1 MNDRSTSALGVLAA
15 FLRLGF
21 TSFGGPVAHLGYF
34 RDEFVGRRQWMTDQE
49 YADVVA
55 LCQFLPGPA
64 SSQVGMAIGSSRAGV
79 LGALAAWVGFTLPS
93 AVVMIAFGFGAVA
106 LGAATGNAGWL
117 HGFKLV
123 AVAVVAQAVWGMAK
137 SLCPDRATATM
148 ALLAALLVVLVP
160 GTLGQV
166 GAIVVGALAGWLLL
180 KAEAQPSVVA
190 RVSGRDKLSAV
201 GHLAVFFLLL
211 GGLPVLA
218 AAVESPSLRM
228 VDSFY
233 RAGSLVFGGG
243 HVVLPLIQRE
253 VVGPGQVSQELFLAG
268 YGMAQAVPGPL
279 FTFAAYLGTVME
291 SAPTGIVG
299 GALALVAIFLPSY
312 LLVMGVLPY
321 WRMLVAARWA
331 RAAVRGVNAAVVGLL
346 LAALYDPVW
355 TTSVKSGRDFGFA
368 LAAFGLLTYWKV
380 PPWLVVAGMAVAG
393 AALL

>member
-34 RDEFVGRRQWMTDQE
+34 RDEFVGRRGWMTDQE

-166 GAIVVGALAGWLLL
+166 GAIVVWALAGWLLL

-218 AAVESPSLRM
+218 AAVESPTLRM

-291 SAPTGIVG
+291 SAPTGIAG

-321 WRMLVAARWA
+321 WRMLVTARWA
-331 RAAVRGVNAAVVGLL
+331 RAAVRGVNAAVVGIL

-393 AALL
+393 AAVL